1 MKSND
6 SKNSTK
12 RVQMNF
18 MYAPLKKSSDAQ
30 ALEKANSEVSKEL
43 AKFDREDVQLQ
54 EKKKHKL
61 QKQKKLQKTVQT
73 VFPSWFCDLL

>member
-1 MKSND
+1 MG
-6 SKNSTK
+6 
-12 RVQMNF
+12 
-18 MYAPLKKSSDAQ
+18 
-30 ALEKANSEVSKEL
+30 NSEVTKEL

-73 VFPSWFCDLL
+73 APYPTGTALMVE